1 VKSGSWKL
9 EAGKSKMENGKVKS
23 GSWKLEAGKSKMKN
37 YNHMSITEALQT
49 ELILKIQDLKD
60 IHALEA
66 LLYLLKNFENEN
78 IQKLSYEELLIM
90 SKSNE
95 V

>member
-1 VKSGSWKL
+1 MENEKVEAGSWRL
-9 EAGKSKMENGKVKS
+9 EAGKWKMEN
-23 GSWKLEAGKSKMKN
+23 
-37 YNHMSITEALQT
+37 YNDMSITEALQT
-49 ELILKIQDLKD
+49 ELILKIQNLKD
-60 IHALEA
+60 IRALEA
-66 LLYLLKNFENEN
+66 ILYLLKNFENEN